1 MTENDKNI
9 DEHVVKDFGAEW
21 RRFDQSK
28 LSGSDHQK
36 LFDNY
41 FLLFPRADLLQSAVG
56 ADFGRDRLQRPDALT
71 LTGLHAC

>member
-9 DEHVVKDFGAEW
+9 DEQVVKDFGAEW
-21 RRFDQSK
+21 SRFDQSK

-41 FLLFPRADLLQSAVG
+41 FLLFPWAHLPQGAVG
-56 ADFGRDRLQRPDALT
+56 ADIGCGRL
-71 LTGLHAC
+71 

>member
-9 DEHVVKDFGAEW
+9 DEQVVRDFGSEW
-21 RRFDQSK
+21 SRFDQSK
-28 LSGSDHQK
+28 LPSSDHQK

-41 FLLFPRADLLQSAVG
+41 FLLFPWADLPHGAVG
-56 ADFGRDRLQRPDALT
+56 ADIGCGRLQEPDALT